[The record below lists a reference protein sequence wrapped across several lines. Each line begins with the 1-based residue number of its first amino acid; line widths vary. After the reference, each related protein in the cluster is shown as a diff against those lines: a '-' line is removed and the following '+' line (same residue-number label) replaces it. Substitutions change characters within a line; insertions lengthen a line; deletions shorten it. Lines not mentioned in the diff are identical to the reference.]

1 MSYRKFFLFS
11 LLGIL
16 LWSCQPTTK
25 KMDPN
30 KMNVIGRIDGLRK
43 GTLYLQ
49 KMEDT
54 LLVTVDST
62 LISGD
67 PQFQFSSAIE
77 SPEVFYLYLD
87 KEDGDSLND
96 RIPFFGEKGT
106 IEINTLLKTFESSA
120 QIKGSKNQELLQNF
134 IGFKRQFNDQN
145 LNLLEAYFKAQQRQN
160 QNQIDS
166 LQSAIDKL
174 LKRRYLYT
182 LNYASQNADQ
192 NVAPYLLLTEVYD
205 ANLAL
210 LDSVAVRLTPEVK
223 ASKYGQ
229 EFIDYLEVRRKEEQP

>member
-1 MSYRKFFLFS
+1 MTYQKSFLYTI
-11 LLGIL
+11 LGIL
-16 LWSCQPTTK
+16 FWSCEPTTK
-25 KMDPN
+25 KKDPN
-30 KMNVIGRIDGLRK
+30 QMNVVGRVEGLRK

-54 LLVTVDST
+54 LLVSVDSI
-62 LISGD
+62 LINGD
-67 PQFQFSSAIE
+67 PQFEFSSSLE

-87 KEDGDSLND
+87 KEDGNSLND

-120 QIKGSKNQELLQNF
+120 QIKGSKNQELLQNY
-134 IGFKRQFNDQN
+134 IGFKRKFNDQN
-145 LNLLEAYFKAQQRQN
+145 LSLLEAYFKAQQRQN
-160 QNQIDS
+160 KNQIDS
-166 LQSAIDKL
+166 LQTAIDKL

-210 LDSVAVRLTPEVK
+210 LDSVAVRLSPTVK
-223 ASKYGQ
+223 ASKYGE
-229 EFIDYLEVRRKEEQP
+229 EFINYLEARRKEEKP

>member
-1 MSYRKFFLFS
+1 MTYQKSFLVA

-16 LWSCQPTTK
+16 IWNCEPATK

-30 KMNVIGRIDGLRK
+30 QMNVVGRVEGLRK

-54 LLVTVDST
+54 LLVSVDST
-62 LISGD
+62 LINGE
-67 PQFQFSSAIE
+67 PQFHFSSPLD

-120 QIKGSKNQELLQNF
+120 QIKGSKNQELLQSY
-134 IGFKRQFNDQN
+134 IGFKRKFNDQN
-145 LNLLEAYFKAQQRQN
+145 LSLLEAYFKAQQRQN
-160 QNQIDS
+160 KKQIDS
-166 LQSAIDKL
+166 LQTAIDKL

-210 LDSVAVRLTPEVK
+210 LDSVAVRLSPTVK

-229 EFIDYLEVRRKEEQP
+229 EFIKYLEARRKEENP